1 VPKRLKIRELG
12 VDAEVLALGKAAD
25 GSQEVPTSLGATSW
39 WRDGAKPGEAGNTVI
54 VGHTASRTDG
64 VFDELG
70 TLRRGDRVTVKA
82 RHGTLD
88 YTVTETSKVEVAK
101 FPSVS
106 DSIYSETGPSGLV
119 LMTCGDWNGSDF
131 DTTVI
136 VRAELDS

>member
-1 VPKRLKIRELG
+1 MPKRLKIRELG

-25 GSQEVPTSLGATSW
+25 GSQEVPTSLAATSW
-39 WRDGAKPGEAGNTVI
+39 WRDGAKPGESGNTVI
-54 VGHTASRTDG
+54 VGHTASRTKG

-82 RHGTLD
+82 ADGSVD
-88 YTVTETSKVEVAK
+88 YTVTESSKVKVAK
-101 FPSVS
+101 FSTVS
-106 DSIYSETGPSGLV
+106 DSIYSESGPSGLV
-119 LMTCGDWNGSDF
+119 LMTCGDWNGRDF